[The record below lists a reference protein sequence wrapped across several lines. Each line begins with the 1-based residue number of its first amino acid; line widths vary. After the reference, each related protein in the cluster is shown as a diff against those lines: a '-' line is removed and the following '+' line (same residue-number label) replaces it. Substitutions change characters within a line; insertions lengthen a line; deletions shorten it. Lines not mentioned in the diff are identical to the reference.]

1 MHFQAIIAGKPRRR
15 SLDRELKQ
23 IITISSAKM
32 GWWSQSSPQKDK
44 NNETQSTNA
53 PEVPPQAPPP
63 KQLTPDQQAELEFSQ
78 ILADL
83 RAEED
88 TFQKKLQQQKS
99 DPNTPDQPSSAIAPD
114 SLYQDSMSCRQ
125 TFDYAFFCQSFGGQ
139 FVNVYRYGEMRSC
152 SEHWDNF
159 WLCMKTRG
167 WGDELRRKTIRDHN
181 RKKAIKYKTGPSS
194 EDIWDVRL
202 EPAQNAFQG
211 DFAAL
216 EREIKAEEE
225 AAQKAKA

>member
-1 MHFQAIIAGKPRRR
+1 
-15 SLDRELKQ
+15 
-23 IITISSAKM
+23 M
-32 GWWSQSSPQKDK
+32 GWWSRSSPEKDT
-44 NNETQSTNA
+44 NNETPPTNQ
-53 PEVPPQAPPP
+53 PEAQVPPPGPPP

-83 RAEED
+83 RQEED
-88 TFQKKLQQQKS
+88 TFAKNLQQQKS
-99 DPNTPDQPSSAIAPD
+99 DSQSGAAGQSSSAIAPD
-114 SLYQDSMSCRQ
+114 SLYQDTMSCRQ
-125 TFDYAFFCQSFGGQ
+125 AFDYAFFCQSFGGQ

-159 WLCMKTRG
+159 WLCMRTRG
-167 WGDELRRKTIRDHN
+167 WSDELRRKTIRDHN

-202 EPAQNAFQG
+202 EPARNAFQG

-216 EREIKAEEE
+216 EREMKAEEE
-225 AAQKAKA
+225 AQKASA